1 MRSRSRP
8 CVGCSWRWG
17 WPVGSPEWVED
28 MRAARVPWVAGMRS
42 ASVPVYGCRLIVET
56 SAGRIVRWADEIGDY
71 SEGDGWSADEIAEEW
86 ADAVPDLEHRATFLL
101 CLDEAERRG
110 IRELFDEDGAY
121 FASIDAGD
129 ARALYM
135 WADDLARP
143 LLLAALARA
152 LRETAPGGGR

>member
-1 MRSRSRP
+1 
-8 CVGCSWRWG
+8 
-17 WPVGSPEWVED
+17 VGSPEWVED

-56 SAGRIVRWADEIGDY
+56 SAGRIVRWVDEIGDY

-110 IRELFDEDGAY
+110 VESLRDPDGQHV
-121 FASIDAGD
+121 ASIDGSAWG
-129 ARALYM
+129 AYM
-135 WADDLARP
+135 WSPGGEFRERLIR
-143 LLLAALARA
+143 ALARA

>member
-1 MRSRSRP
+1 MTAP
-8 CVGCSWRWG
+8 PWLD
-17 WPVGSPEWVED
+17 D
-28 MRAARVPWVAGMRS
+28 MRKAKVPHQIGMLMANGLRILWLYPNGAVDCCPAAGER
-42 ASVPVYGCRLIVET
+42 RLVD
-56 SAGRIVRWADEIGDY
+56 GRGPLW
-71 SEGDGWSADEIAEEW
+71 
-86 ADAVPDLEHRATFLL
+86 VPDLADRATFLL
-101 CLDEAERRG
+101 CLDEAEKRG

-143 LLLAALARA
+143 LLIRALARA

>member
-1 MRSRSRP
+1 M
-8 CVGCSWRWG
+8 

-42 ASVPVYGCRLIVET
+42 ASGFRVISCASDGVIMQASVEG
-56 SAGRIVRWADEIGDY
+56 SGEVALFLNGEPKRHALPSEHVAGWI
-71 SEGDGWSADEIAEEW
+71 
-86 ADAVPDLEHRATFLL
+86 PDISDRATALL
-101 CLDEAERRG
+101 CLDEAEKRG
-110 IRELFDEDGAY
+110 IRELFDEYGAY